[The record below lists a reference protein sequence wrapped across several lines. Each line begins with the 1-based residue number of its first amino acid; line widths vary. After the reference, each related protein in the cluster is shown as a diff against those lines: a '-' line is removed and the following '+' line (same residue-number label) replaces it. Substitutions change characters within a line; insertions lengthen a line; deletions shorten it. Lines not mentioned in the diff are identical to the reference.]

1 MKNKPIIF
9 LYEEAR
15 TYKNHYRPSL
25 NIFRFF
31 RSILAVLISGSS
43 PAAHGYDYTR
53 KRPH

>member
-15 TYKNHYRPSL
+15 TYKEHYRPSL

-31 RSILAVLISGSS
+31 KSILGVFISGSS
-43 PAAHGYDYTR
+43 PAAHGINYNR
-53 KRPH
+53 KRAH